1 MSVQFKRLVRWILRK
16 CGYLLI
22 PFDELFDME
31 RTGRESYR
39 AMKKQQTDKD
49 YGYFNGIADHAS
61 KTALLWRQKYLSPNA
76 QYMSGARRMYE
87 AALELEKENA
97 ELKSQLTLTQF
108 QNALVRYGVIDAA
121 AIDYPDAYDGQRTLR
136 SVADAFDELMS
147 EKEPT

>member
-1 MSVQFKRLVRWILRK
+1 MSVYFERIVRWILRK

-76 QYMSGARRMYE
+76 SGEGR
-87 AALELEKENA
+87 ELCE
-97 ELKSQLTLTQF
+97 
-108 QNALVRYGVIDAA
+108 
-121 AIDYPDAYDGQRTLR
+121 RTFPPLC
-136 SVADAFDELMS
+136 SAGGGAC
-147 EKEPT
+147 T